1 MTAAHPVPKSP
12 SDLFLSFTLIALQG
26 FGGVV
31 AIVQHELVENKQWL
45 TREEF
50 IEEWA
55 VAQILPGPNVVNL
68 SLMLGSR
75 YFGLRGALASLAGM
89 LLVPAMIALLFGVL
103 YGMYATH
110 PGVAGAMRGMSAV
123 AAGLI
128 LATGLKMFAA
138 LQSNPLGKTLCT
150 VIGALCFVS
159 IAMLRWP
166 LFYVLP
172 VLGTLS
178 CVVVY
183 RLLKGQ
189 P

>member
-1 MTAAHPVPKSP
+1 MIQSHPIPQSP
-12 SDLFLSFTLIALQG
+12 LDLFCSFTLIALQG

-31 AIVQHELVENKQWL
+31 AIVQRELVDKKQWL
-45 TREEF
+45 TQEEF

-68 SLMLGSR
+68 SLILGAR
-75 YFGLRGALASLAGM
+75 YFGLRGAMASLAGM
-89 LLVPAMIALLFGVL
+89 LLVPSVIALVFGML
-103 YGMYATH
+103 YGMYSSH

-128 LATGLKMFAA
+128 LATGMKMFTA
-138 LQSNPLGKTLCT
+138 LHSNPLGKMLCA

-159 IAMLRWP
+159 IALLHLP
-166 LFYVLP
+166 LIVVLL

-178 CVVVY
+178 CWLAY
-183 RLLKGQ
+183 RNLKV
-189 P
+189 PA